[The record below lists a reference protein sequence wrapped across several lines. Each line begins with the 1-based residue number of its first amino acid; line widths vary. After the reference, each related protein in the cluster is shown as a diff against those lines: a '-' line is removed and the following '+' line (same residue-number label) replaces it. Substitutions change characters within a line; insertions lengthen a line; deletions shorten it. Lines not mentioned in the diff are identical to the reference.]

1 MDGTDATRG
10 AMSISASAWEQ
21 VGGSLPRQ
29 DDFTFQPQ
37 VQPQVPDRNRHTQPS
52 LRTVLAASFGALGLI
67 ATLASSLAV
76 GRIADRRIRA
86 DIGAEFA
93 AAAERVADLLDRGLF
108 ERLRDVQVAAS
119 LDAMTDR
126 EATPA
131 ARQAMLRRLQD
142 TYPDY
147 AILFFINPDGRV
159 QATSSGILM
168 GADVS
173 KREYFRE
180 GLERPF
186 VADVHEALLMAPLLG
201 RAPENPPRFVDLSA
215 PVRAADGTLV
225 GVVGAHLF
233 WEWAEGIE
241 RDVMAPLLARHPGAE
256 ALVLSRDGQVLLGPS
271 ALRTASLAKLA
282 PNLAH
287 ELAAGR
293 TGSKVE
299 IGQTSDAPANR
310 TYLVGYAATHGHRT
324 YPGLGWTVLVR
335 RDAEAAFAPA
345 RKLVWEVSAWGIAA
359 AAIAAA
365 LGWLLAGVIAR
376 PLADLCE
383 TADRL
388 KGDPE
393 ATEVPV
399 GRGPREIVLLS
410 SALAALVAGVRWR
423 EAALRDGEARLRHAT
438 EGAGIG
444 TWELDLASG
453 TGLSSPRHGAI
464 FGHSEPLTKWNFDT
478 FVDQVVPEDRTTVA
492 LTVQNAI
499 AAGLEWRS
507 ECRIT
512 RSDDGEERWIEIRG
526 VPLRAPIAGAAPRYS
541 GVVEDVTGRKQGEQ
555 ALQLLVRELDHRVK
569 NQFAIFDGLV
579 QFTARTAQDSA
590 AMARVLRGRVSALAS
605 AHDLVRDASGDGRT
619 RGLRS
624 STLSALTEAVISPFS
639 ISEGGDSHLHLRR
652 VRHGGAHVEVGPVSA
667 SALALVLHELSTN
680 AARHGALSS
689 PTGMLEVSWSA
700 APEGKVCLLW
710 KEAGGPAVTGE
721 PERRGF
727 GTTLIHQ
734 SAKSQLGGT
743 IRFDWT
749 NVEGLLVVLELPA
762 SRLAR

>member
-1 MDGTDATRG
+1 MR
-10 AMSISASAWEQ
+10 ISAPAWKQ
-21 VGGSLPRQ
+21 ASGSLPGQ
-29 DDFTFQPQ
+29 ADFIFQPLG
-37 VQPQVPDRNRHTQPS
+37 QPRPPHRSRYTQPS

-126 EATPA
+126 EAAPA
-131 ARQAMLRRLQD
+131 ARQAMLRRLQE

-147 AILFFINPDGRV
+147 AILFFIDPDGRV
-159 QATSSGILM
+159 QATSSGILI

-173 KREYFRE
+173 KREYFRN

-186 VADVHEALLMAPLLG
+186 VADVHDALLMAPLLG
-201 RAPENPPRFVDLSA
+201 RAPEYSPRFVDLSA

-256 ALVLSRDGQVLLGPS
+256 ALVLSQDGQVLLGPS
-271 ALRTASLAKLA
+271 ALRTSSLVRLA
-282 PNLAH
+282 PNLAQ

-299 IGQTSDAPANR
+299 IGQAGDTPTDRA
-310 TYLVGYAATHGHRT
+310 YLVGYAATHGHRA

-335 RDAEAAFAPA
+335 RDAEAAFAPT

-365 LGWLLAGVIAR
+365 LGWMLAGVIAR
-376 PLADLCE
+376 PLAELCE

-388 KGDPE
+388 KVNPE

-399 GRGPREIVLLS
+399 GRGPREILSLS
-410 SALAALVAGVRWR
+410 SALASLVAGVRWR

-438 EGAGIG
+438 EGAGLG

-453 TGLSSPRHGAI
+453 TSLRSPGHGAI
-464 FGHSEPLTKWNFDT
+464 FGHSEPFAKWNFDT
-478 FVDQVVPEDRTTVA
+478 FADQVVPEDRAKVA
-492 LTVQNAI
+492 AI
-499 AAGLEWRS
+499 IQAAVAAGVEWRS

-512 RSDDGEERWIEIRG
+512 RSDDSEERWIEIRG
-526 VPLRAPIAGAAPRYS
+526 APLRASAAGAAPRYS
-541 GVVEDVTGRKQGEQ
+541 GVVEDVTSRKRVEQ

-569 NQFAIFDGLV
+569 NQFAVFDGLV
-579 QFTARTAQDSA
+579 QFTARTVPNSLD
-590 AMARVLRGRVSALAS
+590 MARVLRGRLRALAS

-624 STLSALTEAVISPFS
+624 TTLAALTDAVLSPFS
-639 ISEGGDSHLHLRR
+639 TPEGGDSRLQLHR
-652 VRHGGAHVEVGPVSA
+652 VRCGGVQVEVGPVSA
-667 SALALVLHELSTN
+667 SALALVLHELATN

-700 APEGKVCLLW
+700 ATQGSINLLW
-710 KEAGGPAVTGE
+710 QEAGGPAVTGE
-721 PERRGF
+721 PDRRGF
-727 GTTLIHQ
+727 GTTLIQQ

-749 NVEGLLVVLELPA
+749 NVEGLLVVLEVPA